1 MRDGDLEKSVTIAL
15 GCTILK
21 KDYFKI
27 KKKVFSHLHVE
38 YFIISYNCVKLQET
52 LSRQADQGPIS

>member
-15 GCTILK
+15 GCTILE

-27 KKKVFSHLHVE
+27 KKKFLATYMQSIL
-38 YFIISYNCVKLQET
+38 
-52 LSRQADQGPIS
+52 